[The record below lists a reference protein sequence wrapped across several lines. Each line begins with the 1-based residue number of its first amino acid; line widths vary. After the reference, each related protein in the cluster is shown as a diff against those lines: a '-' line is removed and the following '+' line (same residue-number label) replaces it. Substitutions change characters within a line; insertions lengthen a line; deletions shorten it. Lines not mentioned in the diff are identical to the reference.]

1 LIDLHKRLGLTTIFV
16 THDQEEALSLS
27 GKVVLM
33 NGGRIEQIG
42 APDDVYTMPQTQFAS
57 DFLGSANLV
66 PAEIVHRDNR
76 TIAELAPGIGLTLG
90 ATEAT
95 GRRMLAL
102 RQEDLQ
108 LHKSGADG
116 AGVAATVEARV
127 FLGAR
132 IRYVLRVGEHRLKC
146 LSPPNLLLQ
155 PGETVTVGI
164 APERIRILD
173 R

>member
-1 LIDLHKRLGLTTIFV
+1 MKRRYSLLVGGC
-16 THDQEEALSLS
+16 ALLAACA
-27 GKVVLM
+27 
-33 NGGRIEQIG
+33 G
-42 APDDVYTMPQTQFAS
+42 ARTDAVQTEP
-57 DFLGSANLV
+57 SA
-66 PAEIVHRDNR
+66 
-76 TIAELAPGIGLTLG
+76 IAELAPGIAFTLG
-90 ATEAT
+90 ATEAS

-116 AGVAATVEARV
+116 AGVAATVEARI

-146 LSPPNLLLQ
+146 LSPPNMLLQ

-164 APERIRILD
+164 APDRIRILD